1 MERYFNFKAYGKAN
15 PGEDDNP
22 TLCQANTLHFHKK
35 ALSYFMPRKRP
46 DWDDIL
52 QQGNPTKSHAVN
64 NVISRLK
71 LHEVHGTGVATSAR
85 RPFEFDEY
93 LNLLVTTWRLFNPDR
108 EPAML
113 RLLAVLTVQWHLM
126 GRIDDIMKLAISTFI
141 FNSCHPFTLHIKM
154 CWSKNIRNER
164 QLPTQIMFASM
175 DPIVCPLMNL
185 VTMNEV
191 VGTDGDFLFGRSN
204 KSAAQQLKLVYSS
217 EFFTSQQTGQ
227 VGMHSV
233 RKGSATFA
241 SRSGCHKDWI
251 NQRGRWRGGKQQV
264 DTYIDSYQPYPDARV
279 ASVLCGP
286 RGPCKYVINDDVVMM
301 AGFLESIM
309 PNSHEVFGSDIAKVL
324 ALPLLWAAFERK
336 SPCKGISQL
345 IIPSQ

>member
-1 MERYFNFKAYGKAN
+1 VERYFNFKAYGTAD

-126 GRIDDIMKLAISTFI
+126 GRIDDIMKFAISTII
-141 FNSCHPFTLHIKM
+141 FNSCHPFTLHIKCAGPKIFAM
-154 CWSKNIRNER
+154 SISR
-164 QLPTQIMFASM
+164 QH
-175 DPIVCPLMNL
+175 
-185 VTMNEV
+185 
-191 VGTDGDFLFGRSN
+191 
-204 KSAAQQLKLVYSS
+204 KSCLRQWIP
-217 EFFTSQQTGQ
+217 
-227 VGMHSV
+227 M
-233 RKGSATFA
+233 SA
-241 SRSGCHKDWI
+241 
-251 NQRGRWRGGKQQV
+251 
-264 DTYIDSYQPYPDARV
+264 P
-279 ASVLCGP
+279 
-286 RGPCKYVINDDVVMM
+286 
-301 AGFLESIM
+301 
-309 PNSHEVFGSDIAKVL
+309 
-324 ALPLLWAAFERK
+324 
-336 SPCKGISQL
+336 
-345 IIPSQ
+345 